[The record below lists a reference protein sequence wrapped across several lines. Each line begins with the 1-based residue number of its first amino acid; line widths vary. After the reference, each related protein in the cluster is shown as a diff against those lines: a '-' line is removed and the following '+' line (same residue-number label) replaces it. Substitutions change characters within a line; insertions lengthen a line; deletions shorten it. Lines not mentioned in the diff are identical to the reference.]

1 MKGVIE
7 IHCFKCNQRIFDYYF
22 GNLGISIK
30 CTRCKRV
37 MLLKKYTE
45 EYIRRSTINGIFKV

>member
-1 MKGVIE
+1 MKGVIK
-7 IHCFKCNQRIFDYYF
+7 IQCFKCNRKICDYYF

-37 MLLKKYTE
+37 ILLKKYTE
-45 EYIRRSTINGIFKV
+45 EYIRKNAIDGIFMV

>member
-37 MLLKKYTE
+37 MLLKIYGRVYKKK
-45 EYIRRSTINGIFKV
+45 RN